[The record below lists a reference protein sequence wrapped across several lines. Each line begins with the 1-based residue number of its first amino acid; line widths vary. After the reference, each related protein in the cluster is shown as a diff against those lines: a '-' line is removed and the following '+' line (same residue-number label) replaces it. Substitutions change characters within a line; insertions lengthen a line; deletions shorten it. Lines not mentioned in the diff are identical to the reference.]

1 MLSVGCMGESVYARS
16 WLYGRVS
23 RCSQFVVYG
32 RSVGA
37 LSWLYGRVSRCSQL
51 AVRCSQWFVWE
62 SQYTLSWL
70 YTGESVVLSVVCMGE
85 SVDALR

>member
-1 MLSVGCMGESVYARS
+1 MHSVGCMGE
-16 WLYGRVS
+16 
-23 RCSQFVVYG
+23 
-32 RSVGA
+32 SVGA
-37 LSWLYGRVSRCSQL
+37 LSWLYGRVS
-51 AVRCSQWFVWE
+51 RCSQWFVWE